1 MKINL
6 KTLTAKHITIKKAK
20 FKDKERI
27 LKAAKEKWL
36 VTYKRALI
44 KLSPDLSTET
54 LQARRDWHR
63 IFQVMKSKDLQP
75 RLLYPSKALI

>member
-1 MKINL
+1 MNPKRPSPR
-6 KTLTAKHITIKKAK
+6 HITIKMAK

-54 LQARRDWHR
+54 LQARRDWHK
-63 IFQVMKSKDLQP
+63 IIQLMKSKDL
-75 RLLYPSKALI
+75 